1 MFQACCQ
8 LELMLCS
15 LKYQKKKKS
24 QERKKR
30 AIFFFFLEE
39 EYVVLFMDLILPP
52 DSQSSYIKDTSH
64 MLDLISKWVR
74 ISVKHRVSI
83 GIILDDISQSCNN
96 GGDILSQT
104 FLKHSPQTFSN
115 HFRLK
120 TRLV

>member
-39 EYVVLFMDLILPP
+39 EYVVLFMGLILPP
-52 DSQSSYIKDTSH
+52 DLQPSYLQDTSP
-64 MLDLISKWVR
+64 MLDLILNWVH
-74 ISVKHRVSI
+74 ISIKHRVSV
-83 GIILDDISQSCNN
+83 GIISDDIS
-96 GGDILSQT
+96 
-104 FLKHSPQTFSN
+104 LK
-115 HFRLK
+115 RYK
-120 TRLV
+120 